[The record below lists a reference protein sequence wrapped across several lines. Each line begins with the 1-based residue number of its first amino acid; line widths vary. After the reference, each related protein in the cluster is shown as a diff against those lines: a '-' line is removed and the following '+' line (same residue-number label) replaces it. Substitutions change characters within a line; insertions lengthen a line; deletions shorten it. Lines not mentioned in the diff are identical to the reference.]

1 MAGASEGTD
10 RQGSGYHAPTA
21 TDILLDPQE
30 ARLEQIFGA
39 ASQVL
44 HDPFSDATRERQKYL
59 LVVALLTMCLARSVI
74 SIENWKP
81 EDLEVRINLTSHG
94 LSYIFA
100 GATLYLMILFGIGAW
115 QELTTAGYELRAAMP
130 RFRKLFLD
138 AALAPGKLQARKDKV
153 DPKWAAFKDEWEAAR
168 AADELAQKSL
178 APERQKLEDRRR
190 QIEHEHSEKWRQLKA
205 MNAGQAA
212 REAET
217 RRYDEA
223 KFELNE
229 DEQELF
235 DRSRASIKVREDQ
248 QAHLI
253 EKHKVDEQGK
263 EFVEIA
269 LGSVKAY
276 LDPSAPSALKVVKT
290 IDRHLKSRRWLELF
304 LPLIFGAIAVYMGL
318 HPVASK

>member
-10 RQGSGYHAPTA
+10 RQGSGYHVPTA

-81 EDLEVRINLTSHG
+81 GDLEVRINLTSHG

-100 GATLYLMILFGIGAW
+100 GATFYLMILFAIGAW

-138 AALAPGKLQARKDKV
+138 AALAPGKLQARKDAV
-153 DPKWAAFKDEWEAAR
+153 DPKWTAFKDDWDAAR
-168 AADELAQKSL
+168 ATDEVTQKSL
-178 APERQKLEDRRR
+178 APEKQKLEERGR
-190 QIEHEHSEKWRQLKA
+190 QIEREHSEKCRQLKA
-205 MNAGQAA
+205 THADQAA
-212 REAET
+212 KDAET
-217 RRYDEA
+217 KRYDEA
-223 KFELNE
+223 KFDLNE

-235 DRSRASIKVREDQ
+235 DKSRASIKVRDEQ

-263 EFVEIA
+263 EFIEIA
-269 LGSVKAY
+269 LASVKAY
-276 LDPSAPSALKVVKT
+276 RDPSAPSALKVVKT
-290 IDRHLKSRRWLELF
+290 IDCHLKWRRRLELV
-304 LPLIFGAIAVYMGL
+304 LPLIFGAIAIYMGL

>member
-10 RQGSGYHAPTA
+10 RQGSGSHAPTA

-94 LSYIFA
+94 LSYVFA
-100 GATLYLMILFGIGAW
+100 GATFYLMLLFGVGAW

-138 AALAPGKLQARKDKV
+138 AALAPGKLQARKDAV
-153 DPKWAAFKDEWEAAR
+153 DPKWTAFKDEWDAAT
-168 AADELAQKSL
+168 ATDERTQKSFD
-178 APERQKLEDRRR
+178 PEREKFEERRR
-190 QIEHEHSEKWRQLKA
+190 EIEREHSEKCRQLKA
-205 MNAGQAA
+205 AGADKLA
-212 REAET
+212 LAAET
-217 RRYDEA
+217 RRYGDA
-223 KFELNE
+223 QNELNE
-229 DEQELF
+229 DKEDLHAKSEASTKEL
-235 DRSRASIKVREDQ
+235 DKQR
-248 QAHLI
+248 AHLI
-253 EKHKVDEQGK
+253 KKHNVDEQGK
-263 EFVEIA
+263 EFTEIA
-269 LGSVKAY
+269 LDSVKAY
-276 LDPSAPSALKVVKT
+276 RDPSAPSALKVVKT
-290 IDRHLKSRRWLELF
+290 IARHLTCRRLLEVF